1 MKTGKTLQRL
11 LAAFVT
17 VCLAACFG
25 TAHAVNIE
33 PGAAAYVT
41 AGETGENL
49 LGDGSFEAVGRDG
62 FLDYTTSW
70 DFYWFP
76 PLSNGGTAESQAAYV
91 IKDPA
96 GAHDGDYYIK
106 NDQTGW
112 FGIAEPSV
120 ELAAGEYELSA
131 WVRAAEGTLR
141 VNLTID
147 EGPAGCVVETDALG
161 TSVDIPEG
169 TGWRQLRMRFQIDQ
183 PGTYRVRLGMN
194 SIGQEVVEYHFD
206 DFALYYLGQ
215 NLLGDGSF
223 ERAGRDGFVD
233 YTADWDFYWFPPLSN
248 GGTAESQAA
257 YIVRDPAN
265 ARDGDYYI
273 RNDQTGWFGIAEP
286 SVDFAAGEYEFSAWA
301 KAVEGNLR
309 VNFTIDEGPAGG
321 VVETDADGAIV
332 LDEGSGW
339 QKLTCRFRIDQAGTY
354 RARLGMNSIGQEVV
368 EYHFDDF
375 RIVSLDG
382 PKDFTAVNEGKV
394 SVSDGDGSGQGGP
407 GTSGEGACTVELSA
421 GAAVISNA
429 EITTSA
435 GLENNKAYLT
445 AVVRD
450 AEGNELSLRDLARN
464 GAITFES
471 SDPDVAI
478 GKGNYKGYYIYGISA
493 GKATVT
499 MCVDYNGSVS
509 RASVDIEVTGSALRD
524 GGFEGATDW
533 HDCPYWTVVT
543 GGKADGDSWGYDV
556 NSTFNMT
563 GGNNMYIRMPNGGN
577 QETDGSVL
585 VYQDV
590 YLTPG
595 DYTFASYIRRFP
607 GFEQQDTVDGYD
619 SYNTP
624 VTVGAALLDTNG
636 EETST
641 AWSKTY
647 QDDYKMGVG
656 DFEACPVAF
665 QVTEEGT
672 YRLYMLA
679 QSEVHVGM
687 GMQVDNM
694 CLVSGRQIDRVEVSF
709 GQDNTV
715 AVGKSAPLVFK
726 AYYADGAEADLSDIR
741 PVYESADTEVAT
753 ITSDNQVFG
762 MAAGTVNIYASVT
775 VNGVEY
781 KCTAEATV
789 TGGDAEPSGTE
800 EPSGEG
806 GGSVTPIIIAVVA
819 VVVIAGAAVAV
830 VIVKKEQSK
839 KED

>member
-1 MKTGKTLQRL
+1 MRKTGKALQRL
-11 LAAFVT
+11 LSAFVT
-17 VCLAACFG
+17 ACVLITCVSGLQPASAAS
-25 TAHAVNIE
+25 IE

-41 AGETGENL
+41 AGETGKNL
-49 LGDGSFEAVGRDG
+49 FSDGSFEAVGKEG
-62 FLDYTTSW
+62 FKDYTSTW

-76 PLSNGGTAESQAAYV
+76 PLSNGGTMESQAAYV
-91 IKDPA
+91 VKDPA

-112 FGIAEPSV
+112 FGIAEPTV
-120 ELAAGEYELSA
+120 ELAAGEYEFSA

-169 TGWRQLRMRFQIDQ
+169 TGWRQLKMRFQIDQ

-223 ERAGRDGFVD
+223 ERTGRDGFVD
-233 YTADWDFYWFPPLSN
+233 YTSDWDFYWFPPLSN

-257 YIVRDPAN
+257 YIVRDPEN

-286 SVDFAAGEYEFSAWA
+286 TVDFAAGEYEFSVWA
-301 KAVEGNLR
+301 KAVEGSLR
-309 VNFTIDEGPAGG
+309 VNFTIDEGPAGC
-321 VVETDADGAIV
+321 VVETDSDGTIV

-339 QKLTCRFRIDQAGTY
+339 QKLTCRFNIDQAGAY
-354 RARLGMNSIGQEVV
+354 RVRLGMNSIGQEVV

-375 RIVSLDG
+375 RVVSLDG

-394 SVSDGDGSGQGGP
+394 SVSSGDGGGQNSSGL
-407 GTSGEGACTVELSA
+407 SGEGECTIELSA
-421 GAAVISNA
+421 GAAVISNG

-435 GLENNKAYLT
+435 GMENNKSYLT
-445 AVVRD
+445 VVVKD
-450 AEGNELSLRDLARN
+450 GEGNELSLRDLARN
-464 GAITFES
+464 GAISFES
-471 SDPDVAI
+471 SDPNVAI
-478 GKGNYKGYYIYGISA
+478 GKGNYKEYYIYGISA
-493 GKATVT
+493 GTATIT

-543 GGKADGDSWGYDV
+543 SGKADPDSWGYDV

-577 QETDGSVL
+577 QETDGTVL

-595 DYTFASYIRRFP
+595 EYSFASYIRRFP

-624 VTVGAALLDTNG
+624 VTVGATLLDASGN
-636 EETST
+636 ETST
-641 AWSKTY
+641 TWSETY
-647 QDDYKMGVG
+647 KDDNKMGVG

-665 QVTEEGT
+665 EVAEAGT

-679 QSEVHVGM
+679 ESEIHVGM

-694 CLVSGRQIDRVEVSF
+694 CLVSGRQIDHVEASF
-709 GQDNTV
+709 GENNTV
-715 AVGKSAPLVFK
+715 AVGESAPLVFK
-726 AYYADGAEADLSDIR
+726 AYYADGTEADLSDIH

-753 ITSDNQVFG
+753 VTSDYKVFG

-781 KCTAEATV
+781 KCTIEATV
-789 TGGDAEPSGTE
+789 TGGSAAPS
-800 EPSGEG
+800 SQ
-806 GGSVTPIIIAVVA
+806 GGSATPAIIAVV
-819 VVVIAGAAVAV
+819 VVVVAAAATAAV
-830 VIVKKEQSK
+830 VIVKKKQSK
-839 KED
+839 KEG